1 MSIAIRHGI
10 TGEAIMQLESAF
22 SLSVWDVMVRVA
34 SNKQLPTPF
43 QVSVL
48 EDGSDQP
55 QSLLRLIDLGEV
67 GGEKGVAVLFKALQ
81 RPTGPQ
87 YHALTAALCHKNIEQ
102 VVHIVEE
109 GLDFSCFF
117 MVGGFNCALLTVAM
131 LQDNKPTQYV
141 PAVGNA
147 VQQYPHPT
155 APLTCLMLAAKIDPN
170 VIPPQQVPT
179 TMLSLAVAVA
189 VGLPIAVYGLGE

>member
-55 QSLLRLIDLGEV
+55 P
-67 GGEKGVAVLFKALQ
+67 VA
-81 RPTGPQ
+81 
-87 YHALTAALCHKNIEQ
+87 
-102 VVHIVEE
+102 
-109 GLDFSCFF
+109 S
-117 MVGGFNCALLTVAM
+117 
-131 LQDNKPTQYV
+131 
-141 PAVGNA
+141 
-147 VQQYPHPT
+147 
-155 APLTCLMLAAKIDPN
+155 
-170 VIPPQQVPT
+170 PPD
-179 TMLSLAVAVA
+179 
-189 VGLPIAVYGLGE
+189 